1 MSLYDLPPEIP
12 DEKPLCEPLLKVKRT
27 MPPVFAGRSLDE
39 MTGQGYRWRTLQN
52 EKSRGEAP
60 ADIFLR
66 QGKRKLLV
74 DRDKFLAYW
83 QSKIS

>member
-1 MSLYDLPPEIP
+1 MKPPAPAKAQEP
-12 DEKPLCEPLLKVKRT
+12 EYLCETLRKVKKE
-27 MPPVFAGRSLDE
+27 MPAVIAGTCLDK
-39 MTGQGYRWRTLQN
+39 MTGGGYRWRTLQN

-60 ADIFLR
+60 SDIFLR

-83 QSKIS
+83 QSKIA